1 MTPAKRRA
9 ATLLASLTLATA
21 AIGGSAVAQSPA
33 AGQPGGTIVM
43 GEWQAASQLHPLF
56 TNAFADTEAL
66 TPSWRGLYTI
76 NNDGDWVPDLAAS
89 DIPSIENGN
98 LIPDADGDGFQVKV
112 DIKPGLKWSD
122 GQPITL
128 NDVAYMW
135 TLANE
140 VAKAGVGCTVCVQ
153 YDPLIDGTL
162 TGDALL
168 ADDNRLIESWDVAED
183 GLTATVTF
191 KHNFAGWLGPVGA
204 VFLPQHFF
212 SGMSP
217 QDQSTVMSVGTDT
230 LTTVPANGPFVITA
244 ASADGIDY
252 ARNENWTNTA
262 PPLLDQLRF
271 RFFGSKDGMIT
282 AFLNGEID
290 LALNM
295 TQADYPAIEGVDPSI
310 GRADLDSVWQYEHL
324 DLNTTRPGLDDVN
337 VRTAVAM
344 AIDKAD
350 LISVLFPG
358 TELEPAC
365 SQAPPG
371 TWWRAEV
378 ECPPFD
384 VDGANALLDQ
394 AGWLVNPD
402 TGLREKDGVA
412 LRFQMCTSS
421 GNPTR
426 LTTVG
431 KVNQYLNAIGI
442 PSDIQT
448 ADATSV
454 YFASWADTTPE
465 TQCSIYR
472 GTYDVALFAY
482 IIGGD
487 LYSNYFFTYHTS
499 QIPPAGNNTTRI
511 SDPALDASLEA
522 LGKEIDQAA
531 QLEAAKTMQET
542 LASVVAEIPLYYR
555 AEATGVSNHLG
566 GYVRFN
572 PSSAG
577 PTWDVEQW
585 HFIP

>member
-1 MTPAKRRA
+1 MTPAKRRGV
-9 ATLLASLTLATA
+9 TLLASLTLATA
-21 AIGGSAVAQSPA
+21 ALSGPVAAQDPA
-33 AGQPGGTIVM
+33 PGGTIVM

-56 TNAFADTEAL
+56 TNSFGDTEAS

-89 DIPSIENGN
+89 EVPSFDNGN
-98 LIPDADGDGFQVKV
+98 LIQDQDGDGFQVKL

-122 GQPITL
+122 GEPLDL

-135 TLANE
+135 SLANE
-140 VAKAGVGCTVCVQ
+140 VAKAGVGCTVCTV
-153 YDPLIDGTL
+153 YDPLIDTTL

-168 ADDNRLIESWDVAED
+168 ADDNRIIESWDVADD
-183 GLTATVTF
+183 GLTATVNF
-191 KHNFAGWLGPVGA
+191 KHNYAGWIGSVGS
-204 VFLPQHFF
+204 VFLPEHFF
-212 SGMSP
+212 KDMTP
-217 QDQSTVMSVGTDT
+217 ADQSKAMAVGSDT
-230 LTTVPANGPFVITA
+230 LPTVPASGPFVITA

-252 ARNENWTNTA
+252 ARNDNWA
-262 PPLLDQLRF
+262 ASDKPLLDQLRF

-290 LALNM
+290 LALDM
-295 TQADYPAIEGVDPSI
+295 TQADYPAVSGVDPSI

-324 DLNTTRPGLDDVN
+324 DLNVSRPGLDDVN
-337 VRTAVAM
+337 VRRAVAM
-344 AIDKAD
+344 AINKED

-378 ECPPFD
+378 QCPPFD
-384 VDGANALLDQ
+384 VDAANKALDD
-394 AGWLVNPD
+394 AGWTVNPD

-426 LTTVG
+426 LTTLG
-431 KVNQYLNAIGI
+431 KVNQYLNAISI

-454 YFASWADTTPE
+454 YFASWADTTPD

-472 GTYDVALFAY
+472 GTYDVALFAWVV
-482 IIGGD
+482 GGD
-487 LYSNYFFTYHTS
+487 LYSNYFPIYHSS
-499 QIPPAGNNTTRI
+499 QIPPTGNNTSRI
-511 SDPALDASLEA
+511 ADPELDASIEA

-531 QLEAAKTMQET
+531 QLKAATTMQEI
-542 LASVVAEIPLYYR
+542 LASVVSEIPLYYR
-555 AEATGVSNHLG
+555 AETTGVGNHLG
-566 GYVRFN
+566 GYDRFN

-577 PTWDVEQW
+577 PTWDVEKW
-585 HFIP
+585 YFVP

>member
-9 ATLLASLTLATA
+9 GTLLASLTLATA
-21 AIGGSAVAQSPA
+21 AFSGGVSAQDA
-33 AGQPGGTIVM
+33 APGGTIVM

-56 TNAFADTEAL
+56 TNSFGDTEAL

-76 NNDGDWVPDLAAS
+76 NNDGDWVADLAAS
-89 DIPSIENGN
+89 EIPSIANGN
-98 LIPDADGDGFQVKV
+98 LIPDTDGDGFQVKL
-112 DIKPGLKWSD
+112 DLKPGLKWSD
-122 GQPITL
+122 GEPVTL

-135 TLANE
+135 QLANDT
-140 VAKAGVGCTVCVQ
+140 ARAGVGCTVCTV
-153 YDPLIDGTL
+153 YDPLIDTSL

-168 ADDNRLIESWDVAED
+168 ADDNRFIESWDVAED

-191 KHNFAGWLGPVGA
+191 RKNFAGWIGALGS

-212 SGMSP
+212 KDMTP
-217 QDQSTVMSVGTDT
+217 KDQSTSMSVGQASLID
-230 LTTVPANGPFVITA
+230 VPANGPFKITA

-252 ARNENWTNTA
+252 ARNDNWAATPA
-262 PPLLDQLRF
+262 PLLDQLRF
-271 RFFGSKDGMIT
+271 RNFGSKDGMIT

-290 LALNM
+290 LALDM
-295 TQADYPAIEGVDPSI
+295 TQADYPAVSGVDPSI

-324 DLNTTRPGLDDVN
+324 DLNVSRPGLDDVN

-344 AIDKAD
+344 AIDKKD

-384 VDGANALLDQ
+384 VEGAKAKLDE
-394 AGWLVNPD
+394 AGWVVD
-402 TGLREKDGVA
+402 AETGLRTKDGVS

-426 LTTVG
+426 LTTLG
-431 KVNQYLNAIGI
+431 KINQYLNAIDI

-472 GTYDVALFAY
+472 GTYDVALFAWVV
-482 IIGGD
+482 GGD
-487 LYSNYFFTYHTS
+487 LYSNYFPIYHSS
-499 QIPPAGNNTTRI
+499 QIPPVGNNTSRI
-511 SDPALDASLEA
+511 ADPALDASIEA
-522 LGKEIDQAA
+522 LGNEIDQAA
-531 QLEAAKTMQET
+531 QLEAAASMQEI
-542 LASVVAEIPLYYR
+542 LASVVSEIPLYYR
-555 AEATGVSNHLG
+555 AETTGVGNHLG
-566 GYVRFN
+566 GYDRFN

-577 PTWDVEQW
+577 PTWDVEKW
-585 HFIP
+585 YFIP

>member
-9 ATLLASLTLATA
+9 ATLLASLTLATTAIA
-21 AIGGSAVAQSPA
+21 APVAAQEPV
-33 AGQPGGTIVM
+33 PGGTIVM

-76 NNDGDWVPDLAAS
+76 NNDGEWTPDLAGAEV
-89 DIPSIENGN
+89 PSVENGA
-98 LIPDADGDGFQVKV
+98 LVPDEDGDGFQVKLA
-112 DIKPGLKWSD
+112 IKPGLAWSD
-122 GQPITL
+122 GDALDL

-135 TLANE
+135 GLANE
-140 VAKAGVGCTVCVQ
+140 VAKAGVGCTVCTL
-153 YDPLIDGTL
+153 YDPLIDTTL
-162 TGDALL
+162 EGDALL
-168 ADDNRLIESWDVAED
+168 ADENRLIESWDVAED

-191 KHNFAGWLGPVGA
+191 KQNFAGWLGTVA
-204 VFLPQHFF
+204 ATFLPSHYF
-212 SGMSP
+212 GEMTP
-217 QDQSTVMSVGTDT
+217 EEQSTAMAVGTDS
-230 LTTVPANGPFVITA
+230 LLQVPANGPFKITA

-252 ARNENWTNTA
+252 ARNDAWA
-262 PPLLDQLRF
+262 ASDPAFLDELRF
-271 RFFGSKDGMIT
+271 RFYGSKDGMIT

-290 LALNM
+290 IALDM
-295 TQADYPAIEGVDPSI
+295 TQADYPAISGVSPDI

-324 DLNTTRPGLDDVN
+324 DLNVTRPGLDDIN
-337 VRTAVAM
+337 VRRAVAM
-344 AIDKAD
+344 AIDKQD

-358 TELEPAC
+358 MEIEPAC

-371 TWWRAEV
+371 TWWRAET

-384 VDGANALLDQ
+384 PAAAAAALDE
-394 AGWLVNPD
+394 AGWVVNPE
-402 TGLREKDGVA
+402 TGLREKDGVG
-412 LRFQMCTSS
+412 LRFQVCTSS

-448 ADATSV
+448 ADAASV

-487 LYSNYFFTYHTS
+487 LYSNYFFAYHTS

-511 SDPALDASLEA
+511 SDPELDASLEA

-531 QLEAAKTMQET
+531 QLAAAATMQEK
-542 LASVVAEIPLYYR
+542 LAAALPEIPLYYR
-555 AEATGVSNHLG
+555 AEATGVGNHLG
-566 GYVRFN
+566 GYERFN

-577 PTWDVEQW
+577 PTWDVEKW

>member
-1 MTPAKRRA
+1 M
-9 ATLLASLTLATA
+9 LASLTLATA
-21 AIGGSAVAQSPA
+21 ALAGPVAAQDPA
-33 AGQPGGTIVM
+33 PGGTIVM

-56 TNAFADTEAL
+56 TNSFGDTEAL

-89 DIPSIENGN
+89 EIPSFANGN
-98 LIPDADGDGFQVKV
+98 LVQDADGDGFQVKL

-122 GQPITL
+122 GEPVTL

-135 TLANE
+135 TLANQ
-140 VAKAGVGCTVCVQ
+140 VAKAGVGCTVCTV
-153 YDPLIDGTL
+153 YDPLIDTTL
-162 TGDALL
+162 EGDALL
-168 ADDNRLIESWDVAED
+168 ADDNRVIESWDVAED

-191 KHNFAGWLGPVGA
+191 KQNYAGWIGSIGST
-204 VFLPQHFF
+204 FLPEHFF
-212 SGMSP
+212 KDMSP
-217 QDQSTVMSVGTDT
+217 ADQSTAMAVGTDT
-230 LTTVPANGPFVITA
+230 LPTVPASGPFVITA

-252 ARNENWTNTA
+252 ARNDNWA
-262 PPLLDQLRF
+262 ASDKPLLDELRF
-271 RFFGSKDGMIT
+271 RFYGSKDGMIT

-290 LALNM
+290 LALDM
-295 TQADYPAIEGVDPSI
+295 TQADYPAISGVDPSI

-324 DLNTTRPGLDDVN
+324 DLNVARPGLDDVN
-337 VRTAVAM
+337 VRRAVAM
-344 AIDKAD
+344 AIDKKD

-358 TELEPAC
+358 TDLEPAC

-384 VDGANALLDQ
+384 VDAANKALDE
-394 AGWLVNPD
+394 AGWLVNAD
-402 TGLREKDGVA
+402 TGLREKDGVG

-426 LTTVG
+426 LTTLG

-454 YFASWADTTPE
+454 YFASWADTTPD

-472 GTYDVALFAY
+472 GTYDVALFAWVV
-482 IIGGD
+482 GGD
-487 LYSNYFFTYHTS
+487 LYSNYFPIYHSS
-499 QIPPAGNNTTRI
+499 QIPPTGNNTSRI
-511 SDPALDASLEA
+511 ADPELDASIEA

-531 QLEAAKTMQET
+531 QMTAATTMQEV
-542 LASVVAEIPLYYR
+542 LASVVSEIPLYYR
-555 AEATGVSNHLG
+555 AETTGVGNHLG
-566 GYVRFN
+566 GYDRFN

-577 PTWDVEQW
+577 PTWDVEKW

>member
-1 MTPAKRRA
+1 MTPAKRRGV
-9 ATLLASLTLATA
+9 TLLASLTLATA
-21 AIGGSAVAQSPA
+21 ALSGPVAAQDPA
-33 AGQPGGTIVM
+33 PGGTIVM

-56 TNAFADTEAL
+56 TNSFGDTEAS

-89 DIPSIENGN
+89 EVPSFDNGN
-98 LIPDADGDGFQVKV
+98 LIQDQDGDGFQVKL

-122 GQPITL
+122 GEPLDL

-135 TLANE
+135 SLANE
-140 VAKAGVGCTVCVQ
+140 VAKAGVGCTVCTV
-153 YDPLIDGTL
+153 YDPLIDTTL

-168 ADDNRLIESWDVAED
+168 ADDNRIIESWDVADD
-183 GLTATVTF
+183 GLTATVNF
-191 KHNFAGWLGPVGA
+191 KHNYAGWIGSVGS
-204 VFLPQHFF
+204 VFLPEHFF
-212 SGMSP
+212 KDMTP
-217 QDQSTVMSVGTDT
+217 ADQSKAMAVGSDT
-230 LTTVPANGPFVITA
+230 LPTVPASGPFVITA

-252 ARNENWTNTA
+252 ARNDNWA
-262 PPLLDQLRF
+262 ASDKPLLDQLRF

-290 LALNM
+290 LALDM
-295 TQADYPAIEGVDPSI
+295 TQADYPAVSGVDPSI

-324 DLNTTRPGLDDVN
+324 DLNVSRPGLDDVN
-337 VRTAVAM
+337 VRRAVAM
-344 AIDKAD
+344 AINKED

-378 ECPPFD
+378 QCPPFD
-384 VDGANALLDQ
+384 VDAANKALDD
-394 AGWLVNPD
+394 AGWTVNPD

-426 LTTVG
+426 LTTLG
-431 KVNQYLNAIGI
+431 KVNQYLNAISI

-454 YFASWADTTPE
+454 YFASWADTTPD

-472 GTYDVALFAY
+472 GTYDVALFAWVV
-482 IIGGD
+482 GGD
-487 LYSNYFFTYHTS
+487 LYSNYFPIYHSS
-499 QIPPAGNNTTRI
+499 QIPPTGNNTSRI
-511 SDPALDASLEA
+511 ADPELDASIEA

-531 QLEAAKTMQET
+531 QLTAATKMQEI
-542 LASVVAEIPLYYR
+542 LASVVSEIPLYYR
-555 AEATGVSNHLG
+555 AETTGVGNHLG
-566 GYVRFN
+566 GYARFN

-577 PTWDVEQW
+577 PTWDVEKW
-585 HFIP
+585 YFVP